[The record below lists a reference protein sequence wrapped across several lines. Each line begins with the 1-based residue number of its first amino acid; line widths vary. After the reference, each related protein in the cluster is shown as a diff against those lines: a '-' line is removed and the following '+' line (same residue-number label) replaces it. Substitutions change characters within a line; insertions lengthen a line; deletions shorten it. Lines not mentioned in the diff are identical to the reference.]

1 MKAKEMIKKLQAI
14 VDVNPDSDF
23 VVEHEDG
30 YTTDVDVSCDDEN
43 TAVLVIVA
51 GAKQY

>member
-1 MKAKEMIKKLQAI
+1 MKTKDLIKKLQAI
-14 VDVNPDSDF
+14 VDVDPDSNF

-30 YTTDVDVSCDDEN
+30 YTTDVEISCDDEN
-43 TAVLVIVA
+43 TAVLIVVA